1 MLKGDWNVYVGVSVM
16 RIVLGHLARSKG
28 CRACLMSIVFASMSF
43 VGTAMAKDQ
52 SPLARGEEIA
62 LSKCSA
68 CHAIGKSDPSPTRIN
83 VETSLRDLH
92 LRFPIAMLLKAVKTG
107 YIDGHDEMPG
117 FSLSPSEITAL
128 LLYIDS
134 LSPEGA
140 PRYIPKKR

>member
-1 MLKGDWNVYVGVSVM
+1 M
-16 RIVLGHLARSKG
+16 RIVLGHLACRKG
-28 CRACLMSIVFASMSF
+28 WKACLMSIVFALMSF
-43 VGTAMAKDQ
+43 VGTAMAKDR
-52 SPLARGEEIA
+52 SLLARGEEIA
-62 LSKCSA
+62 RSKCSA

-92 LRFPIAMLLKAVKTG
+92 LRFPIAMLLKALKTG

-134 LSPEGA
+134 LSPDGA
-140 PRYIPKKR
+140 PRYISKKR